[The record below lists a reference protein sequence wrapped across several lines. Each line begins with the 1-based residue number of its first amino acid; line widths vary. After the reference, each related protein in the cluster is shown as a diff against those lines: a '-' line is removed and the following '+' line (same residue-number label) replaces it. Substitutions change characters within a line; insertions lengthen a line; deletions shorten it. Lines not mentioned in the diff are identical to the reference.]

1 MYKKLVMRQNVV
13 IFLHLLRFLCVNKE
27 SGFAPSEGLVGSVP
41 ESNAAPY
48 ETALRS
54 QDGLCERRR
63 RVPGTSQ
70 CTAFP
75 RARGCREIP
84 PQRSAPPRL
93 AARLAEAQGKCFT
106 LMGIDIW

>member
-13 IFLHLLRFLCVNKE
+13 IFLHLPRFLCVNKE

-54 QDGLCERRR
+54 QDGLCERLPW
-63 RVPGTSQ
+63 VPGASQ

-75 RARGCREIP
+75 RARGAEKSP
-84 PQRSAPPRL
+84 RSDPHLPALQPVSWRHK
-93 AARLAEAQGKCFT
+93 ASVSR
-106 LMGIDIW
+106 